1 MATRGREK
9 PLMRD
14 HKPHM
19 EQRTEEAR
27 SRASGMAR
35 GDHVPDRRESEM
47 PVSRGGMN
55 QESRHNKH
63 NEPGQQ
69 GHGPQKMKPDQ
80 GAD

>member
-14 HKPHM
+14 HKASM
-19 EQRTEEAR
+19 ERRSEEER
-27 SRASGMAR
+27 SLKSEMAR
-35 GDHVPDRRESEM
+35 ADHMPGSRESEM

-63 NEPGQQ
+63 NDPE
-69 GHGPQKMKPDQ
+69 
-80 GAD
+80 